1 MEDRLTALQD
11 TPKEA
16 LNLTLDPVLDLRAAA
31 SLKDMLQQ
39 GLARG
44 VPLTLDAGA
53 VARMSTACV
62 QVLTAAILEA
72 RKNAVTLALKKSS
85 PVFDAAFVA
94 LGLASILDTIKLQDT
109 K

>member
-1 MEDRLTALQD
+1 MEERRTALQGA
-11 TPKEA
+11 PKEA
-16 LNLTLDPVLDLRAAA
+16 LNLALDPVLDLRAAA

-53 VARMSTACV
+53 VGRMSTACV
-62 QVLTAAILEA
+62 QVLTAAVLEA

-94 LGLASILDTIKLQDT
+94 LGLADILDTIKLQDT